1 MNNSAKLKEK
11 ILGFFLTEKMSL
23 KNWDKAGILTREIA
37 PYNIL
42 AQYFKKIYLFTYD
55 GREELHYAK
64 YLAPN
69 IEIVYKK
76 WRMRARDYRW
86 LLPFLNWKKVR
97 ECNFWKTNQLKARA
111 ALVAKIIKPR
121 GKLILRTG
129 WTQSLFQVKQKG
141 KADKKIIWWER
152 IAYALADAALV
163 TSEGDRQYLLEK
175 YKIKPEKIEV
185 IANYI
190 DTDKFAPET
199 SDKHDRRITYSGK
212 IEEQKNLNTLIRA
225 LEGTDIAL
233 DIIGGPMDEKSE
245 LLKKE
250 LERLAEGLKVELTF
264 TGRRPND
271 ELPKLLNKYKIYVL
285 PSLYEGMPKSLLE
298 AMSMGLA
305 CIGTRVEGTKEIIKD
320 GETGLLTEN
329 NFEDIRKK
337 ILSIINDDDRQRKLG
352 ESARRFVVDNFSLKT
367 QINKEINI
375 YEKLISKN

>member
-1 MNNSAKLKEK
+1 M
-11 ILGFFLTEKMSL
+11 GFFLTEKMSL